1 MVIIKLLIHV
11 LFFFLVNSLHQ
22 VLGQYSQ
29 LNTTSSWLKNHTK
42 SLTLPLDKPPKPPIC
57 KIIPCKRSGPPTAR
71 KRCCRNQCVDLLSDP
86 NHCRFCFKRC
96 RFALSCC
103 GGNCVDTNNDP
114 SNCGQCGNECE
125 PGAPCEFGMCGYAAP
140 SSQPGK
146 RRRHPKRPRPPPSP
160 KSDGELHDDRD
171 DDE

>member
-11 LFFFLVNSLHQ
+11 LFFFLVNSFHQ

-57 KIIPCKRSGPPTAR
+57 KIIACKRSGPPTAR

-114 SNCGQCGNECE
+114 SNCGQCGNKCE

-160 KSDGELHDDRD
+160 KIDGELHDDRD